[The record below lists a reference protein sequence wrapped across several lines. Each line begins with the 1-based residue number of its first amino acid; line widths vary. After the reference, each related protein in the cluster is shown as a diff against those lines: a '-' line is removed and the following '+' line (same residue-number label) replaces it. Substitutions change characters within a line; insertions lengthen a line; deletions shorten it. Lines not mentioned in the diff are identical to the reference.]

1 MNKIINGHEGEYTMK
16 QVVYITR
23 KLPEEA
29 VQPLR
34 DKFTVRMWDEED
46 VVVPEEILKEEAKS
60 ADALWTTITDQITR
74 EIMES
79 APNLKIVANCAVG
92 FNNIDLE
99 AAKELGITVTHTPNV
114 LTETT
119 ADLAMG
125 LVLASAR
132 RITEAEKVLREG
144 KWKSWTPMQLTGMDV
159 FGATLGIIGMGR
171 IGEAAAKRARGFEME
186 ILYHNRTRKMDT
198 EEMYGF
204 RYAELDD
211 LLRESDFVLI
221 LAPLTDETRDLIKK
235 RELRLMKNTA
245 VLINVSRGGIV
256 NEQDLYDALVE
267 GEIWGAGLDVFETE
281 PVPVD
286 HPLLTLPNVTALPHI
301 ASASIQ
307 TRLAMMKLNERAI
320 RDVLAGRVPNNIVV

>member
-1 MNKIINGHEGEYTMK
+1 MK

-29 VQPLR
+29 VRPLR
-34 DKFTVRMWDEED
+34 EKFTVRMWDKED
-46 VVVPEEILKEEAKS
+46 VVVPEEVLKEEVKS
-60 ADALWTTITDQITR
+60 AHALWTTITDQITR

-79 APNLKIVANCAVG
+79 APNLKIVSNCAVG
-92 FNNIDLE
+92 FNNIDLQ

-119 ADLAMG
+119 ADLAIG
-125 LVLASAR
+125 LLLASAR
-132 RITEAEKVLREG
+132 RITEAEAVLRDG
-144 KWKSWTPMQLTGMDV
+144 RWKSWTPMQLTGMDV

-171 IGEAAAKRARGFEME
+171 IGEAAAKRARGFEMD

-204 RYAELDD
+204 QYAELDD
-211 LLRESDFVLI
+211 LLRQSDFVLI

-235 RELRLMKNTA
+235 RELRLMKKTA
-245 VLINVSRGGIV
+245 VLVNVSRGGIV
-256 NEQDLYDALVE
+256 NEQDLYDALTE

-281 PVPVD
+281 PVPVN

-320 RDVLAGRVPNNIVV
+320 RDVLGGRVPNNIVV